1 MKRLSIGTKIT
12 LWFSVAL
19 IFVVALTYAII
30 LTISGSVLQKT
41 IRDNLVETVEHN
53 VDEVEFY
60 GDINSAA
67 DTINNMDY
75 FIEYKEGFLEVD
87 DDFLDE
93 VNEVYTS
100 LCTSDNA
107 LIYGEDPII
116 RENSELP
123 LTDAV
128 IQKMHVD
135 GVLYYIYDRELTQE
149 GLEELWL
156 RGVVA
161 ETQGNLQLASIEKT
175 SLILLPLLNLLAVLG
190 GYLIARRMLRPI
202 KYISKTATEIRE
214 GVDLKKRIEIGKG
227 NDELHQLADNFNK
240 MFDRLDESF
249 QTEKQFT
256 SDVSHELRTPMTVIM
271 AQCELALEDEQSAEE
286 YKDALETIYRQGGKM
301 SRLIND
307 MLDVTRLELNA
318 GRYNKED
325 INLSELVTSVCADMS
340 LIKEND
346 ISLQYDVNENICIN
360 GNREL
365 LTRLITN
372 LVSNAYRYGKQN
384 GNIWVSL
391 AETEEGISLSVKDD
405 GIGIDA
411 ASQEKIFKRFY
422 QADNSRN
429 VEGTGLGLSMVQE
442 IAAFHGGDVTVES
455 TLGEGSTFIC
465 KF

>member
-30 LTISGSVLQKT
+30 LTISANVLQKT

-75 FIEYKEGFLEVD
+75 FIEYEEGFLEID

-100 LCTSDNA
+100 LCVSDGA
-107 LIYGEDPII
+107 LMYGENPIM
-116 RENSELP
+116 RETSELP
-123 LTDAV
+123 FADSV
-128 IQKMHVD
+128 IQKKHVA
-135 GVLYYIYDRELTQE
+135 GVLYYIYDKKLTQE
-149 GLEELWL
+149 GLEALWL
-156 RGVVA
+156 RGVVS
-161 ETQGNLQLASIEKT
+161 ETQGDLQLASIERA

-240 MFDRLDESF
+240 MFDHLDESF

-307 MLDVTRLELNA
+307 MLDFTRLELNV